1 MWIAWT
7 ALGIVSAVVVAILL
21 VRARRPAE
29 PKRLRQPDIESAD
42 HGKLP
47 EPGSDDSPHRS
58 DGRLMPGSQEYR
70 NRQGKP

>member
-7 ALGIVSAVVVAILL
+7 ALGIVAAVVVAVLL
-21 VRARRPAE
+21 VTARRPSQ

-42 HGKLP
+42 HGDLP
-47 EPGSDDSPHRS
+47 EPGSDEVPHRS
-58 DGRLMPGSQEYR
+58 DGRLMPGSEEYR